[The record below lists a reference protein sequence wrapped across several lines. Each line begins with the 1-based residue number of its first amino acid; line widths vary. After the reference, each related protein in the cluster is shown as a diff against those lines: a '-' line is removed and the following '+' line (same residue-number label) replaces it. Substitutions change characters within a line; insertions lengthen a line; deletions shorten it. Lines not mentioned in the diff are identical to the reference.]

1 MVEPISMWPSTGVNS
16 LAELQLDMSGER
28 YRNLGLKENPFPY
41 APIPTES
48 PSIFCDQTEA
58 MKSVSEMLSGSLRT
72 GKSSHM
78 ILLGGYGN
86 GKTHALRR
94 IKGQL
99 KCDPVKQKSPYV
111 LPTYA
116 SQPGH
121 AFLEMYREVMYD
133 VGYQELRRLSGAYL
147 GSFTLRNPPRS
158 LGSAARRWE
167 RIKDGESLL
176 AEVIPKAIQQLN
188 NEVRFMDFTRAIVNL
203 AIDEH
208 SPTAWEW
215 LSGEGAD
222 QVRRR
227 DVGIGSNLNPITSM
241 KALLA
246 MKTFSRLVGF
256 RSLVLLID
264 EFEMIAGL
272 HQSARQQMLNNFR
285 HLIDMSPVGLNVVFA
300 CTPEAWQSFLAE
312 YHAFSE
318 RINREVQLKP
328 LDIEH
333 TRELVSAYLETAGDS
348 RQRGLRPFDSQ
359 ALQKVFELSM
369 GNVRRVLLLCN
380 RLVEIAASN
389 GLSIIDRSSV
399 DLLVPDE
406 DRAAPD

>member
-1 MVEPISMWPSTGVNS
+1 MWPFTGGNS
-16 LAELQLDMSGER
+16 LAELQLDMSAER
-28 YRNLGLKENPFPY
+28 YRSLGLKENPFPY
-41 APIPTES
+41 APIPMES
-48 PSIFCDQTEA
+48 PSIFCNQKEA
-58 MKSVSEMLSGSLRT
+58 MDSIGEMLSGSLRT
-72 GKSSHM
+72 GKSSHL

-99 KCDPVKQKSPYV
+99 RCEPARQKNPRV
-111 LPTYA
+111 LSTYA

-121 AFLEMYREVMYD
+121 AFLEMYRELMYD
-133 VGYQELRRLSGAYL
+133 ISHQELRRLAEAYL
-147 GSFTLRNPPRS
+147 GSFTLRTRPRS
-158 LGSAARRWE
+158 IASAARRWE
-167 RIKDGESLL
+167 RIRDGASLL
-176 AEVIPKAIQQLN
+176 ADVLPKAIQQLN

-203 AIDEH
+203 AIEEH
-208 SPTAWEW
+208 SATAWEW

-227 DVGIGSNLNPITSM
+227 ELGLGSNLNPITSI

-272 HQSARQQMLNNFR
+272 HQSAKQQMLNNFR
-285 HLIDMSPVGLNVVFA
+285 HLIDMSPIGLNVVFA

-318 RINREVQLKP
+318 RINREVQLRP

-333 TRELVSAYLETAGDS
+333 TRELIHAYLTAACDS
-348 RQRGLRPFDSQ
+348 RRGGLGPFDSQ
-359 ALQKVFELSM
+359 ALQRIFELSM
-369 GNVRRVLLLCN
+369 GNVRRVLLICN
-380 RLVEIAASN
+380 RLVEIAASK
-389 GLSIIDRSSV
+389 GARTIDQSIVNQLIPDQDWDQTSV
-399 DLLVPDE
+399 
-406 DRAAPD
+406 

>member
-1 MVEPISMWPSTGVNS
+1 
-16 LAELQLDMSGER
+16 
-28 YRNLGLKENPFPY
+28 
-41 APIPTES
+41 
-48 PSIFCDQTEA
+48 
-58 MKSVSEMLSGSLRT
+58 
-72 GKSSHM
+72 
-78 ILLGGYGN
+78 
-86 GKTHALRR
+86 
-94 IKGQL
+94 
-99 KCDPVKQKSPYV
+99 
-111 LPTYA
+111 
-116 SQPGH
+116 
-121 AFLEMYREVMYD
+121 
-133 VGYQELRRLSGAYL
+133 
-147 GSFTLRNPPRS
+147 
-158 LGSAARRWE
+158 
-167 RIKDGESLL
+167 
-176 AEVIPKAIQQLN
+176 
-188 NEVRFMDFTRAIVNL
+188 
-203 AIDEH
+203 
-208 SPTAWEW
+208 
-215 LSGEGAD
+215 
-222 QVRRR
+222 
-227 DVGIGSNLNPITSM
+227 
-241 KALLA
+241 

>member
-1 MVEPISMWPSTGVNS
+1 M
-16 LAELQLDMSGER
+16 AELQLDMSAER
-28 YRNLGLKENPFPY
+28 YRSLGLKENPFPY
-41 APIPTES
+41 APIPMES
-48 PSIFCDQTEA
+48 PSIFCNQKEA
-58 MKSVSEMLSGSLRT
+58 MDSIGEMLSGSLRT
-72 GKSSHM
+72 GKSSHL

-99 KCDPVKQKSPYV
+99 RCEPARQKNPRV
-111 LPTYA
+111 LSTYA

-121 AFLEMYREVMYD
+121 AFLEMYRELMYD
-133 VGYQELRRLSGAYL
+133 ISHQELRRLAEAYL
-147 GSFTLRNPPRS
+147 GSFTLRTRPRS
-158 LGSAARRWE
+158 IASAARRWE
-167 RIKDGESLL
+167 RIRDGASLL
-176 AEVIPKAIQQLN
+176 ADVLPKAIQQLN

-203 AIDEH
+203 AIEEH
-208 SPTAWEW
+208 SATAWEW

-227 DVGIGSNLNPITSM
+227 ELGLGSNLNPITSI

-272 HQSARQQMLNNFR
+272 HQSAKQQMLNNFR
-285 HLIDMSPVGLNVVFA
+285 HLIDMSPIGLNVVFA

-318 RINREVQLKP
+318 RINREVQLRP

-333 TRELVSAYLETAGDS
+333 TRELIHAYLTAACDS
-348 RQRGLRPFDSQ
+348 RRGGLGPFDSQ
-359 ALQKVFELSM
+359 ALQRIFELSM
-369 GNVRRVLLLCN
+369 GNVRRVLLICN
-380 RLVEIAASN
+380 RLVEIAASK
-389 GLSIIDRSSV
+389 GARTIDQSIVNQLIPDQDWDQTSV
-399 DLLVPDE
+399 
-406 DRAAPD
+406 

>member
-1 MVEPISMWPSTGVNS
+1 M
-16 LAELQLDMSGER
+16 D
-28 YRNLGLKENPFPY
+28 
-41 APIPTES
+41 
-48 PSIFCDQTEA
+48 SIG
-58 MKSVSEMLSGSLRT
+58 EMLSGSLRT
-72 GKSSHM
+72 GKSSHL

-99 KCDPVKQKSPYV
+99 RCEPARQKNPRV
-111 LPTYA
+111 LSTYA

-121 AFLEMYREVMYD
+121 AFLEMYRELMYD
-133 VGYQELRRLSGAYL
+133 ISHQELRRLAEAYL
-147 GSFTLRNPPRS
+147 GSFTLRTRPRS
-158 LGSAARRWE
+158 IASAARRWE
-167 RIKDGESLL
+167 RIRDGASLL
-176 AEVIPKAIQQLN
+176 ADVLPKAIQQLN

-203 AIDEH
+203 AIEEH
-208 SPTAWEW
+208 SATAWEW

-227 DVGIGSNLNPITSM
+227 ELGLGSNLNPITSI

-272 HQSARQQMLNNFR
+272 HQSAKQQMLNNFR
-285 HLIDMSPVGLNVVFA
+285 HLIDMSPIGLNVVFA

-318 RINREVQLKP
+318 RINREVQLRP

-333 TRELVSAYLETAGDS
+333 TRELIHAYLTAACDS
-348 RQRGLRPFDSQ
+348 RRGGLGPFDSQ
-359 ALQKVFELSM
+359 ALQRIFELSM
-369 GNVRRVLLLCN
+369 GNVRRVLLICN
-380 RLVEIAASN
+380 RLVEIAASK
-389 GLSIIDRSSV
+389 GARTIDQSIVNQLIPDQDWDQTSV
-399 DLLVPDE
+399 
-406 DRAAPD
+406 